1 MKNVLKSL
9 RLALVWVALVFL
21 TGCLTHHY
29 DDARIQ
35 KNSDAFSITT
45 DRFYLK
51 PVPLDRVGVHV
62 LHARDLPFPLY
73 PTHLVVPLT
82 PTEAELKGNL
92 PWAKTRL
99 RLQFRAPDG
108 TTFFSKEVS
117 LADAQPGRS
126 PGTKHQLELQFRPV
140 ERRSWKP
147 PENMPHYRTYD
158 VVVTVLEPSLN
169 ALQRAT
175 LYADTY
181 VR

>member
-1 MKNVLKSL
+1 MKNVLNSL
-9 RLALVWVALVFL
+9 RLGVVSVAVVFL

-29 DDARIQ
+29 GDARIQ
-35 KNSDAFSITT
+35 KNLDAFSITT

-51 PVPLDRVGVHV
+51 PVPLDSVGVHV
-62 LHARDLPFPLY
+62 LHARDLPFPLN
-73 PTHLVVPLT
+73 PTHLLVPLT
-82 PTEAELKGNL
+82 PTEAELKQDF
-92 PWAKTRL
+92 PWAKAQL
-99 RLQFRAPDG
+99 RIEFRAPDG

-140 ERRSWKP
+140 ERRSWKA
-147 PENMPHYRTYD
+147 PENMPHYTTYD

-169 ALQRAT
+169 TIHRAT